1 MTSAST
7 ALQGALV
14 AKLDG
19 SSLFTGVYHDAPARA
34 LFPYAVVN
42 CSDERDWSCVGRS
55 GREISLQ
62 LVLWDEQPSRLLTRE
77 GEAEVL
83 LEALDTGPAW
93 HLSTFVLTGKRRSR
107 NPGGPWSCTF
117 EFRARLIERESG
129 ASE

>member
-1 MTSAST
+1 MISASN

-14 AKLDG
+14 AKLNE

-77 GEAEVL
+77 GDAEFL
-83 LEALDTGPAW
+83 LQALDAGLAW

-107 NPGGPWSCTF
+107 NPGGPWSCTL
-117 EFRARLIERESG
+117 EFRARLIEQENG